1 MNLFQR
7 KVTRQVPN
15 KDQYGRYTDG
25 YHEVTDYEISIPK
38 IVLACVIAFFLLLI
52 PLTCITT
59 VPTGY
64 TGILT
69 TFGRV
74 EDRTMGAGV
83 HVIAP
88 WQKIVKLDN
97 RTQKVTITT
106 EAFSSDIQEV
116 DLTMSVNYCIDQT
129 TAQNLYKTVG
139 KEYYSIILEPSI
151 LNNTKVAFAKYTA
164 ENLLAHRDELARQ
177 IAEKLAEDA
186 AVYGI
191 TIVNLN
197 IENVDF
203 TDAFTNA
210 VEAKQVAAQN
220 KLTAETQQA
229 QKTMEQE
236 QIAKRRII
244 DANAAAE
251 EAKIQAE
258 ADLEVTKIQADAA
271 EYAGLKEAAKN
282 KAISEWLTDTLI
294 QYYYIQAWDGKLPTT
309 MFGSGTET
317 SVMFPMGE

>member
-1 MNLFQR
+1 MKLLKNR
-7 KVTRQVPN
+7 ITKTVGVR
-15 KDQYGRYTDG
+15 DEYGRLAGTK
-25 YHEVTDYEISIPK
+25 EVDEWEWSLPK
-38 IVLACVIAFFLLLI
+38 IIIACVLAFLLL
-52 PLTCITT
+52 LTLISCISA

-83 HVIAP
+83 HFIAP

-97 RTQKVTITT
+97 RTQKVEINAQ
-106 EAFSSDIQEV
+106 AFSSDIQQV
-116 DLTMSVNYCIDQT
+116 DLKMSVNYCIDQA

-139 KEYYSIILEPSI
+139 KQYYDTVLYPRILE
-151 LNNTKVAFAKYTA
+151 NTKSVFAKYSA
-164 ENLLAHRDELARQ
+164 EELVSHRQDLSGEIQKLLTV
-177 IAEKLAEDA
+177 DA
-186 AVYGI
+186 TRYGI
-191 TIVNLN
+191 QIVNFSVED
-197 IENVDF
+197 IDF

-317 SVMFPMGE
+317 SVMFPIGE

>member
-1 MNLFQR
+1 
-7 KVTRQVPN
+7 
-15 KDQYGRYTDG
+15 
-25 YHEVTDYEISIPK
+25 
-38 IVLACVIAFFLLLI
+38 
-52 PLTCITT
+52 
-59 VPTGY
+59 
-64 TGILT
+64 
-69 TFGRV
+69 
-74 EDRTMGAGV
+74 MGAGV

-88 WQKIVKLDN
+88 WQRIVKLDN

-164 ENLLAHRDELARQ
+164 ENLLAHRDELTRQ

-186 AVYGI
+186 SMYGI

-271 EYAGLKEAAKN
+271 EYAGQKEAAKN

-294 QYYYIQAWDGKLPTT
+294 RYYYIQAWDGKLPQY
-309 MFGSGTET
+309 MFSGDTEPNL
-317 SVMFPMGE
+317 MLNIGE

>member
-1 MNLFQR
+1 MERRGIIIF
-7 KVTRQVPN
+7 VAA
-15 KDQYGRYTDG
+15 
-25 YHEVTDYEISIPK
+25 
-38 IVLACVIAFFLLLI
+38 VLVVIAVLFCVL
-52 PLTCITT
+52 CIRT

-74 EDRTMGAGV
+74 EDVELSSGV
-83 HVIAP
+83 HVKSP
-88 WQKIVKLDN
+88 FQKIVRMDN
-97 RTQKVTITT
+97 RTQKAEVKTQT
-106 EAFSSDIQEV
+106 FSSDIQQV
-116 DLTMSVNYCIDQT
+116 DVQMSVNYSIDQS
-129 TAQNLYKTVG
+129 TARNLYKTVG
-139 KEYYSIILEPSI
+139 KEYYDKIVLPRILE
-151 LNNTKVAFAKYTA
+151 NTKAVFARYTA
-164 ENLLAHRDELARQ
+164 EALVSNRHTLSTEIHTRLSADIE
-177 IAEKLAEDA
+177 E
-186 AVYGI
+186 YGI
-191 TIVNLN
+191 YISSFAVED
-197 IENVDF
+197 IDF

-210 VEAKQVAAQN
+210 VEAKQVAQQN

-282 KAISEWLTDTLI
+282 KAVAEWLSKDLLG
-294 QYYYIQAWDGKLPTT
+294 YYYIQKWDGKLPNYY
-309 MFGSGTET
+309 
-317 SVMFPMGE
+317 MGDSADNILLTVPGQ

>member
-38 IVLACVIAFFLLLI
+38 IILACVIAFFLILI

-88 WQKIVKLDN
+88 WQRIVKLDN

-116 DLTMSVNYCIDQT
+116 DLTMSVNYCIDQA

-164 ENLLAHRDELARQ
+164 ENLLAHRDELTKQ

-186 AVYGI
+186 SVYGI

-229 QKTMEQE
+229 QKIMETQ
-236 QIAKRRII
+236 
-244 DANAAAE
+244 AAANM
-251 EAKIQAE
+251 KRINAE
-258 ADLEVTKIQADAA
+258 ADADARKIRADADAYEIKIKADAEAEANTKI
-271 EYAGLKEAAKN
+271 N
-282 KAISEWLTDTLI
+282 KSITQTLI
-294 QYYYIQAWDGKLPTT
+294 DYVYANQWNGEYPVY
-309 MFGSGTET
+309 FGGDNALIDLRPNT
-317 SVMFPMGE
+317 SN